1 MADLTVIDDSLVVRM
16 EGAVRILS
24 QERELRIPLAHIV
37 GVVRDPDPFFRVEGV
52 RASPGIHRDE
62 DDDEKSFWAVDDQAK
77 AIIVILRDNEYEKL
91 VVDVDDP
98 DAAVRLIANSLD

>member
-1 MADLTVIDDSLVVRM
+1 MADLTVIDDSLVVRI
-16 EGAVRILS
+16 EGAEQILS

-52 RASPGIHRDE
+52 RASPGTHL
-62 DDDEKSFWAVDDQAK
+62 DDDDGRSFWAVDDHAK
-77 AIIVILRDNEYEKL
+77 AIVVILRDNEFEKL

-98 DAAVRLIANSLD
+98 DAAVRLIASSLD

>member
-1 MADLTVIDDSLVVRM
+1 MADLTVIDDSLVVRI
-16 EGAVRILS
+16 EGAERILS

-52 RASPGIHRDE
+52 RASPGTHLD
-62 DDDEKSFWAVDDQAK
+62 DDDERSFRAVDDHAK
-77 AIIVILRDNEYEKL
+77 AIIVILRDNEFEKL

-98 DAAVRLIANSLD
+98 DATVRLIASSLD

>member
-1 MADLTVIDDSLVVRM
+1 MADLTVIDDSLVVRI
-16 EGAVRILS
+16 EGAERILS

-52 RASPGIHRDE
+52 RASPGTHLD
-62 DDDEKSFWAVDDQAK
+62 DDDERSFWAVDDHAK
-77 AIIVILRDNEYEKL
+77 AIVVILRDNEFEKL

-98 DAAVRLIANSLD
+98 DAAVRLIASSLD

>member
-1 MADLTVIDDSLVVRM
+1 MADLTVIDDSLVVRI
-16 EGAVRILS
+16 EGAEQILS

-52 RASPGIHRDE
+52 RASPGTHLD
-62 DDDEKSFWAVDDQAK
+62 DDDERSFWAVDDHAK
-77 AIIVILRDNEYEKL
+77 AIVVILRDNEFEKL

-98 DAAVRLIANSLD
+98 DAAVRLIASSLD

>member
-62 DDDEKSFWAVDDQAK
+62 DDDESSAPASSSTRVE
-77 AIIVILRDNEYEKL
+77 LTPRRSPSMHPL
-91 VVDVDDP
+91 
-98 DAAVRLIANSLD
+98 AVRQRPSFPSSGR

>member
-1 MADLTVIDDSLVVRM
+1 MADLTVIDDSLVVRI
-16 EGAVRILS
+16 EGAERILS

-52 RASPGIHRDE
+52 RASPGTDLD
-62 DDDEKSFWAVDDQAK
+62 DDDERSFWAVDDHAK
-77 AIIVILRDNEYEKL
+77 AIVVILRDNEFEKL

-98 DAAVRLIANSLD
+98 DAAVRLIASSLD

>member
-1 MADLTVIDDSLVVRM
+1 MADLTVIDDSLVVRI
-16 EGAVRILS
+16 EGAEQILS

-52 RASPGIHRDE
+52 RASPGTHL
-62 DDDEKSFWAVDDQAK
+62 DDDDKRSFWAVDDHAK
-77 AIIVILRDNEYEKL
+77 AIVVILRDNEFEKL

-98 DAAVRLIANSLD
+98 DAAVRLIASSLD